1 MSDILDTGGEV
12 LVSSNTVDGAVGS
25 WHDGDL
31 LQSFFTTALKRC
43 RQSGLLCKVTIAM
56 SLWIPWRGPPVDPEP
71 GW

>member
-1 MSDILDTGGEV
+1 MISLRVRCVTGTAPPGESEDEPEVSDILDTGGEV

-43 RQSGLLCKVTIAM
+43 RQSGL
-56 SLWIPWRGPPVDPEP
+56 
-71 GW
+71 